1 MHFFRNRKLAVKL
14 GLLLGIVLLCC
25 IGALIAFNTKS
36 IYDKSLQYGESVA
49 GQAANRATKE
59 FMTDINQVKNTLDT
73 MSTTLLDAAQNGSL
87 NREEAVRLLEQYLKK
102 DEKVFGFYTGWEPNA
117 FDGNDADHVN
127 KNDYDD
133 ATGRF
138 IPYAIRDG
146 NTLHFEPLTTYEG
159 NSETSTYYQQP
170 KKTKSIYW
178 SEPVTYTVGG
188 KETLLVSIVL
198 PLVR

>member
-1 MHFFRNRKLAVKL
+1 MYFFRNRKLAVKL

-36 IYDKSLQYGESVA
+36 IYDKSLQYGETVA
-49 GQAANRATKE
+49 GQAANRATNE

-87 NREEAVRLLEQYLKK
+87 NREEVVRLLEQYLKK

-117 FDGNDADHVN
+117 FDGNDAEHIN
-127 KNDYDD
+127 KKEYDD

-138 IPYAIRDG
+138 VPYVIRDG
-146 NTLHFEPLTTYEG
+146 NSCILSLCLLMREEVKQVLTISSQRKPNPSIG
-159 NSETSTYYQQP
+159 PSLLP
-170 KKTKSIYW
+170 IRLVVKKHCSFRLSSLY
-178 SEPVTYTVGG
+178 
-188 KETLLVSIVL
+188 
-198 PLVR
+198 